1 MINLAEKL
9 VWFFTILSIVF
20 VAALILSKSNISE
33 ESVQAKTEALNEGGL
48 PWDVPDDAATYVTT
62 QPGGQPSNQPSDPA
76 NPRPNGAADNQPRTQ
91 TTTPQPPVRYD
102 ENNRRMP
109 AYLTAGHWEGE
120 LFVVPEVKIDRS
132 FQEKYSHKQDVV
144 ELLNTAY
151 ATYEEMPGGSIE
163 VTLEKMNRTSPFRR
177 LLGFQEGD
185 RLMSINGQ
193 NIGGITGAW
202 DMYETMKSNPSFEVE
217 VLRDGQRV
225 RFNYSIGQ

>member
-1 MINLAEKL
+1 MINFAEKL

-33 ESVQAKTEALNEGGL
+33 ESVYERTQKLNEGGL
-48 PWDVPDDAATYVTT
+48 PWDVPEDAATYVSTR
-62 QPGGQPSNQPSDPA
+62 PGSQPSNQPSNPA
-76 NPRPNGAADNQPRTQ
+76 NPRSEGNQNSGT
-91 TTTPQPPVRYD
+91 QPPPSTPAPRVHYD

-109 AYLTAGHWEGE
+109 AYLTAGHWEGD

-163 VTLEKMNRTSPFRR
+163 VTLEKMNRTSPFKR

-185 RLMSINGQ
+185 RILSINGQ

-225 RFNYSIGQ
+225 RFNYAIGQ